1 MFVKVLLPLYLQEAL
16 LYSLPATTTAPAA
29 GTRVVVPL
37 RGKLYS
43 GIVVETLEK
52 VEVDYTVREVAGAPE
67 EKPTVTALQLKLWRW
82 IARYYMCTEGEVMK
96 AALPARLKSENITEN
111 TRENARSL
119 SVSFVALHPDI
130 DSDEKLAATLDSMK
144 RGTKGERLLLTYLE
158 LAEPLSLSAPP
169 EIPEAELLK
178 QSGVS
183 TQVLKSCEKKGLFAL
198 VRKRAERTRESSAER
213 LPERLP
219 ELSPHQQ
226 KAFEAIKAAD
236 KPVLLYGVTSSGKT
250 EIYIRLIAETLRTNR
265 QALYLLP
272 EIALTTQIT
281 ERLRAVFG
289 DRIAVYHSNFSDA
302 ERAETYSDLLAAND
316 KADKAQLI
324 LGVRSSLL
332 LPFSNLGLIIVDEE
346 HENTYKQFD
355 PAPRYNARDTAVVA
369 ARMHGAKIVLGS
381 ATPSIESYHNALTG
395 KYALVRLTERY
406 GSAVLPEIRTLDMR
420 RARRKKK
427 ITASFSETLLNAITE
442 TTGKGEQVILF
453 QNRRGYSPYVQCDDC
468 GFTLKCEC
476 CDVSLTY
483 HKFNSSLSCH
493 YCGYSAAQPSEC
505 PQCRSTNIKAKGL
518 GTEKIEDDL
527 SFLLPEARV
536 ERLDLDSVSSRS
548 AYERILNGFESG
560 ATNILVGTQMICKG
574 LDFGNVSLV
583 GVMNADSLLNFPDFR
598 ACERSFQ
605 LMSQVAG
612 RAGRANK
619 PGMVLI
625 QTSMP
630 ENPVIRQVVNH
641 DYETFF
647 ETQIVER
654 LTFNYPPF
662 CRLILVSL
670 KHSNRELLQ
679 EAGAALKIALTKV
692 FGANVAGPEPPPVG
706 RVQNKYILCFR
717 IKLKKDGAADS
728 YKDFLRDAFARLRK
742 EKKYSGL
749 IVIADVD
756 PA

>member
-1 MFVKVLLPLYLQEAL
+1 LFVKVLLPLYLQEAL
-16 LYSLPATTTAPAA
+16 LYSLPAKVAPAT
-29 GTRVVVPL
+29 GTRVLVPL
-37 RGKLYS
+37 RGKMYS

-52 VEVDYTVREVAGAPE
+52 VEVNYTVREVAGAPD

-82 IARYYMCTEGEVMK
+82 IAHYYMCTEGEVMK
-96 AALPARLKSENITEN
+96 AALPARLKSENAAEMS
-111 TRENARSL
+111 RSS
-119 SVSFVALHPDI
+119 SVSLVVLHPDI
-130 DSDEKLAATLDSMK
+130 DSNEKLVASLDSLK
-144 RGTKGERLLLTYLE
+144 QGTKGERLLLTYLE

-169 EIPEAELLK
+169 EIPEAALLK

-183 TQVLKSCEKKGLFAL
+183 AQVLKSCEKKGLFTL
-198 VRKRAERTRESSAER
+198 VRKRAERIRGSSSVEQ
-213 LPERLP
+213 LP

-226 KAFEAIKAAD
+226 KAFEAIKGAD

-250 EIYIRLIAETLRTNR
+250 EIYIRLIDETLRANR

-289 DRIAVYHSNFSDA
+289 ERIAVYHSNFSDA

-316 KADKAQLI
+316 SADKAQLI

-369 ARMHGAKIVLGS
+369 ASMHGAKIVLGS

-406 GSAVLPEIRTLDMR
+406 GNAVLPEIRTLDMR

-427 ITASFSETLLNAITE
+427 ITASFSETLLNTLTE
-442 TTGKGEQVILF
+442 TVGKGEQVILF

-483 HKFNSSLSCH
+483 HKFNDSLSCH
-493 YCGYSAAQPSEC
+493 YCGYSTVQPSGC
-505 PQCRSTNIKAKGL
+505 PQCNGTNVKTRGL

-527 SFLLPEARV
+527 SFLLPGARV

-612 RAGRANK
+612 RAGRADK
-619 PGMVLI
+619 PGLVLI

-641 DYETFF
+641 DYESFF
-647 ETQIVER
+647 ETQIAER

-662 CRLILVSL
+662 RRLILVSL

-679 EAGAALKIALTKV
+679 EAGAALKTVLTKI
-692 FGANVAGPEPPPVG
+692 FGADVAGPEPPPVG

-717 IKLKKDGAADS
+717 IKLKKDSATDR
-728 YKDFLRDAFARLRK
+728 YKDFLRDIFARLRT
-742 EKKYSGL
+742 EKKYAGL
-749 IVIADVD
+749 IIVADVD

>member
-16 LYSLPATTTAPAA
+16 LYSLPAKEAPPAI
-29 GTRVVVPL
+29 GTKVVVPL

-52 VEVDYTVREVAGAPE
+52 VEVDYPVREVASAPD

-82 IARYYMCTEGEVMK
+82 IAHYYMCTEGEVMK
-96 AALPARLKSENITEN
+96 AALPARLKSENATQVS
-111 TRENARSL
+111 RHS
-119 SVSFVALHPDI
+119 SVSLVALHPDI
-130 DSDEKLAATLDSMK
+130 DKEEKLVATLDSLK
-144 RGTKGERLLLTYLE
+144 KGSGGERLLLTYLE

-183 TQVLKSCEKKGLFAL
+183 AQVLKSCEKKGLFTLA
-198 VRKRAERTRESSAER
+198 RKRAERTRTPSPAA
-213 LPERLP
+213 RLP

-226 KAFEAIKAAD
+226 KAFEDIKAAD

-250 EIYIRLIAETLRTNR
+250 EIYIRLIDETLKANK

-289 DRIAVYHSNFSDA
+289 DRIDVYHSNFSDT
-302 ERAETYSDLLAAND
+302 ERAATYNDLLARDDDDDRAR
-316 KADKAQLI
+316 LI

-369 ARMHGAKIVLGS
+369 AGMHGAKIVLGS
-381 ATPSIESYHNALTG
+381 ATPSLESYHNALTE

-406 GSAVLPEIRTLDMR
+406 GNAVLPEIRTLDMR

-427 ITASFSETLLNAITE
+427 ITASFSETLLNALTE
-442 TTGKGEQVILF
+442 TVEKGEQVILF

-483 HKFNSSLSCH
+483 HKFNASLTCH
-493 YCGYSAAQPSEC
+493 YCGYSTVQPSGC
-505 PQCRSTNIKAKGL
+505 PQCHGTNVKTKGL

-527 SFLLPEARV
+527 SILLPGVQV
-536 ERLDLDSVSSRS
+536 ERLDMDSVSSKS
-548 AYERILNGFESG
+548 AYERILSGFESG
-560 ATNILVGTQMICKG
+560 ATKILVGTQMICKG

-583 GVMNADSLLNFPDFR
+583 GVMNADNLLNFPDFR
-598 ACERSFQ
+598 AYERSFQ

-612 RAGRANK
+612 RAGRADK
-619 PGMVLI
+619 PGLVLI

-630 ENPVIRQVVNH
+630 ENPLIRQVVNH
-641 DYETFF
+641 DYESFF
-647 ETQIVER
+647 HAQIAER
-654 LTFNYPPF
+654 ETFNYPPF
-662 CRLILVSL
+662 RRLIVVSL

-679 EAGAALKIALTKV
+679 DAGAALKVTLTKI
-692 FGANVAGPEPPPVG
+692 FGSNVAGPEPPPVG

-717 IKLKKDGAADS
+717 IKLKKDSVSDR
-728 YKDFLRDAFARLRK
+728 YKDFLRDVFARLRT

-749 IVIADVD
+749 IIVADVD